1 MRDIA
6 DPIAGSNFRTDSF
19 ASLAVSQQRSTD
31 GSYPLYLAYT
41 SADSSGVGTTVV
53 RTASS
58 QAVATWAGI
67 GVPGQSGYAFFAAAD
82 VAPNGR
88 VDVGWQSQTQANTAD
103 FGTGNATIRSYYASF
118 TPGDAAF
125 SSAARIDSA
134 STNDPAASSQN
145 NLKRQFWGDYNTLV
159 STNGAAYFIYTDA
172 RHGTGCPVVDAYQH
186 DLTSPKPTP
195 CSGPTFGDTD
205 IFVSKVTP

>member
-1 MRDIA
+1 MKKRTRSRVRGILLGGGVLFFLVA
-6 DPIAGSNFRTDSF
+6 AILASTYLFFGRNSISGNNITLQAGT
-19 ASLAVSQQRSTD
+19 AA
-31 GSYPLYLAYT
+31 GAYT
-41 SADSSGVGTTVV
+41 TGQDITVTTLN
-53 RTASS
+53 
-58 QAVATWAGI
+58 AG
-67 GVPGQSGYAFFAAAD
+67 
-82 VAPNGR
+82 
-88 VDVGWQSQTQANTAD
+88 AN
-103 FGTGNATIRSYYASF
+103 GNATIRSYYASF

-125 SSAARIDSA
+125 NSAARIDSA

-172 RHGTGCPVVDAYQH
+172 RHGTGCPVVDSYQH